1 MKKRFTL
8 FMSLVLIFTLAL
20 MGCAPKTPE
29 VSTSEGAADA
39 EFKFERKIEL
49 VCPWGAG
56 GGADS
61 TLRTFASALEKELG
75 VPIVVNN
82 VEGGGG
88 VKGVEYTAKQ
98 PADGYTYMLGTQSLL
113 LVNIQKLASV
123 DIYEAFVP
131 VTRLVHDTNV
141 IVASSKAPYKNF
153 DELVEYIKANPGKV
167 KCGVMTITGV
177 DAFTVKET
185 FEKAGVDVPLVAFNN
200 GAELNAAI
208 IGGHVDL
215 ATVGPAE
222 VKGLVDSGDM
232 QPIIV
237 ASEKRLPMIQDV
249 EATGEKGI
257 ESYLGPMRGIFAK
270 EGTPEA
276 AIKAFEAAAAK
287 AHASVE
293 FQEWTKTVALDQRPG
308 YANAADFQAIW
319 TEQNE
324 TLKALYNKYNK

>member
-1 MKKRFTL
+1 MKKRFVL
-8 FMSLVLIFTLAL
+8 FMSLFLVLSLAL
-20 MGCAPKTPE
+20 MGCAPKAPAASKT
-29 VSTSEGAADA
+29 EGSAED

-61 TLRTFASALEKELG
+61 TLRAFASALEKEIG
-75 VPIVVNN
+75 VPVVVNN

-88 VKGVEYTAKQ
+88 VKGVEYSAKQ

-113 LVNIQKLASV
+113 LVNMQKLSSV
-123 DIYEAFVP
+123 DIYKEFIP
-131 VTRLVHDTNV
+131 VTKLVHDTNV
-141 IVASSKAPYKNF
+141 IVASSKAPYTNF

-177 DAFTVKET
+177 DAFTVRET

-232 QPIIV
+232 RPIIV
-237 ASEKRLPMIQDV
+237 ASEKRLPMIPDV

-270 EGTPEA
+270 QGTPEA

-287 AHASVE
+287 AHASAE
-293 FQEWTKTVALDQRPG
+293 FQEWMKTVALDQRAG

-324 TLKALYNKYNK
+324 TLTELFNKYNK

>member
-1 MKKRFTL
+1 MKKRL
-8 FMSLVLIFTLAL
+8 VLLMCLVLIFTAAL
-20 MGCAPKTPE
+20 MGCAPKAPE
-29 VSTSEGAADA
+29 VNNAEGAADA

-61 TLRTFASALEKELG
+61 TLRAFASALEKEIG

-88 VKGVEYTAKQ
+88 VKGVEYTVKQ
-98 PADGYTYMLGTQSLL
+98 PADGYTFMLGTQSLL
-113 LVNIQKLASV
+113 LANIQKLSSV
-123 DIYEAFVP
+123 DIYEELIP

-141 IVASSKAPYKNF
+141 IVASGKAPYNNF
-153 DELVEYIKANPGKV
+153 DELVAYIKENPGKV
-167 KCGVMTITGV
+167 KCGVMTVTGV
-177 DAFTVKET
+177 DAFTVRET
-185 FEKAGVDVPLVAFNN
+185 FSEAGVEVPLVAFNN
-200 GAELNAAI
+200 GAEVNAAI

-222 VKGLVDSGDM
+222 VKGLVESGDM
-232 QPIIV
+232 KPIIV
-237 ASEKRLPMIQDV
+237 ASEKRLPMIPDV
-249 EATGEKGI
+249 ACTGEKGI
-257 ESYLGPMRGIFAK
+257 ESYLGPMRGILAK
-270 EGTPEA
+270 KGTPEA

-287 AHASVE
+287 AHASDQ

-308 YANAADFQAIW
+308 YANSADFQAIW

-324 TLKALYNKYNK
+324 TLTALFNKFNK